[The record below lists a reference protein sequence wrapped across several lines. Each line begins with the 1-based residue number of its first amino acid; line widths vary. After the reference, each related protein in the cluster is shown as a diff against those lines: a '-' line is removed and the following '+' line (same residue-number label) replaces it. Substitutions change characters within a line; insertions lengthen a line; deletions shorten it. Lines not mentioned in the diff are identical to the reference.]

1 MATET
6 ETTTARCATHGLV
19 QATRQI
25 PEMGFPF
32 VVYAARR
39 YLARRRPFH
48 CPACRAAIDRSST
61 PARPAL

>member
-1 MATET
+1 MATEA
-6 ETTTARCATHGLV
+6 ESTTARCATHGLV

-39 YLARRRPFH
+39 YLARRRPFR
-48 CPACRAAIDRSST
+48 CPTCGAAIDASPIST
-61 PARPAL
+61 RPAD